1 MLVLQ
6 KNENVVEAKSGKFI
20 SDRALISPIITYH
33 DHAHIISPIKSF
45 TSWQVKQ
52 ISTNDK
58 IILNQLFNTN
68 NQSAIHLFLL
78 MNYFTST
85 SCTQPSEC
93 SILCKIRSHKHNIR
107 RILYSSSTKVELIL
121 CGALR

>member
-45 TSWQVKQ
+45 TSWQE
-52 ISTNDK
+52 TNEYVVE
-58 IILNQLFNTN
+58 
-68 NQSAIHLFLL
+68 LL
-78 MNYFTST
+78 LLHKHSY
-85 SCTQPSEC
+85 
-93 SILCKIRSHKHNIR
+93 LKIR
-107 RILYSSSTKVELIL
+107 LKVVKY
-121 CGALR
+121 